1 MTCWTRPQTEI
12 IYPMICATKFSWWSF
27 TFNWAKETLKT
38 VDKWSKTI
46 VNLLL
51 GFNFAKA
58 DFTLCQHSLQLQIHD
73 DILKKALSYLKRK
86 GILFYHIREIRK
98 TRKISSDSKSW
109 VWPEILA
116 LHLVHFRCFWRR
128 NELSALPRSIPTQ
141 PILVWFSPGLVE
153 FFY

>member
-86 GILFYHIREIRK
+86 GILFYYHIREIRK
-98 TRKISSDSKSW
+98 TRKIPSDSKSW

-116 LHLVHFRCFWRR
+116 L
-128 NELSALPRSIPTQ
+128 LPRSIPTR
-141 PILVWFSPGLVE
+141 PILVWFSPGL
-153 FFY
+153 FY